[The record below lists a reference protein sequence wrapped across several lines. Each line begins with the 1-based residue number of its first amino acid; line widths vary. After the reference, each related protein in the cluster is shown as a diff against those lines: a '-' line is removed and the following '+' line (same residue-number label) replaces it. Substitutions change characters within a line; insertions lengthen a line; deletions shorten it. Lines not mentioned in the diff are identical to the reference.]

1 MTGPEDCNNIDCGFA
16 FNGTKHTHMLFTEP
30 NSTFELET
38 NRAFGQCTV
47 RILAIGGGGGSSFGQ
62 VSGGGGS
69 GYVAYDTGT
78 IEPSDSQT
86 FSLIVGDEGAEIWY
100 FQDFFNPNIAG
111 LLGGLDH
118 PEPL

>member
-1 MTGPEDCNNIDCGFA
+1 MTGPVDCSNIDCGFA
-16 FNGTKHTHMLFTEP
+16 FNGKKHTHMLFTEP
-30 NSTFELET
+30 NSTFELVT

-47 RILAIGGGGGSSFGQ
+47 RILAIGGGGGRSYGQ

-78 IEPSDSQT
+78 IEPSDSQN

-100 FQDFFNPNIAG
+100 FQDFLTLILQG
-111 LLGGLDH
+111 SWGV
-118 PEPL
+118 